1 MALESQFLSRI
12 QSAIPDLKAVYLYG
26 SRASGKARP
35 DSDYDVAV
43 LAAEPLEREES
54 FFRLQLELAGLTDS
68 GVNLM
73 DLRSLPIVLRFEV
86 LHGRK
91 RLFCAD
97 RAYCVDLESGILSD
111 YQRFAEE
118 RQIILD
124 TFFKKRAD
132 AALQQASR

>member
-1 MALESQFLSRI
+1 MSLESQFLSRI

-35 DSDYDVAV
+35 DSDYDIAV
-43 LAAEPLEREES
+43 LAAEPLEGKES
-54 FFRLQLELAGLTDS
+54 FFRLQLELASLTDA
-68 GVNLM
+68 GVNLV
-73 DLRSLPIVLRFEV
+73 DLQSLPIVLQFEV
-86 LHGRK
+86 LRGRK

-97 RAYCVDLESGILSD
+97 RAYCVNFESGILSD

-132 AALQQASR
+132 AARQQVSR

>member
-1 MALESQFLSRI
+1 MSPESQFLSRI
-12 QSAIPDLKAVYLYG
+12 QSAIPELKAVYLYG

-35 DSDYDVAV
+35 DSDYDIAV
-43 LAAEPLEREES
+43 LAAEPLEGKES

-68 GVNLM
+68 GVNLV
-73 DLRSLPIVLRFEV
+73 DLRSLPIVLQFEV
-86 LHGRK
+86 LRGRK

-97 RAYCVDLESGILSD
+97 RAYCVDVESGIFSD

-132 AALQQASR
+132 AARQQVSR

>member
-1 MALESQFLSRI
+1 MSLESQFLSRI

-43 LAAEPLEREES
+43 LAAEPLEGKEA
-54 FFRLQLELAGLTDS
+54 FFHLQLELAGLTDS
-68 GVNLM
+68 GVNLV
-73 DLRSLPIVLRFEV
+73 DLRSLPIVLQFEV
-86 LHGRK
+86 LRGRK

-97 RAYCVDLESGILSD
+97 RAFCVDFEAGILSD

-124 TFFKKRAD
+124 TFLKKRAD
-132 AALQQASR
+132 AARQQVSR